1 MKLNLKLLLLL
12 TLALFITSCS
22 YLGLRGPSSTTKKH
36 YIITMHGVRGNAESY
51 GDFHQYVG
59 KTLKEIDPAYEYEI
73 FNWTYPVG
81 GAVNDATAGV
91 TWNPHLIADKFNK
104 DFILGNN
111 GSKPLIP
118 EMGPEDK
125 ISILAYSMGGQMAM
139 TWYYDSMFNFKFHP
153 SMSYNAEDA
162 AKVQSYLARVENV
175 VGLGPVYWGSIDAEL
190 GWTFLENG
198 SLAEIHKVLPKAK
211 AFCDDPSI
219 ESITEGK
226 GFLSSLYDGAKEK
239 FFGDPNKVYTQ
250 KEINDRAIKT
260 GLIATC
266 ASVNSIA
273 NNMIVKNVNNV
284 PGLAMTGLT
293 KVMKSVGNINPSEMN
308 HMRLT
313 SDVINEMRVNRI
325 SHLVLDQYRSK
336 YRARWTSIVG
346 VFPCLGKTDQG
357 LTCTSFQSDNFKK
370 VNEQLVTIFSG
381 HKRRETDGPVFS
393 PGATAD
399 FLFYIENPGNEAKP
413 VDSSSFVNTADL
425 QRSINIPSREIF
437 VENMHATVLPVIDG
451 LSGVLAPV
459 GDALTKGINN
469 FDKSIG
475 VDVVIMN
482 KECAKPETCKHPNFK
497 HVIETLTN
505 CEAGRIACNQRLV
518 NKYFNV
524 ELDSDRYNDN
534 ERLRQELGSYALV
547 MNIRLP
553 KSFKGDL
560 STSDKILK
568 HITFGYNTGKHQGA
582 DKARL
587 ENRLDNPGDLYANQI
602 NRSREIMNSYAIVKE
617 YNDSRVV
624 RLFFLGRAWAKDSN
638 NPQARAMLDDGV
650 PVRMAIKFPGLTPR
664 NVTAKVRPS
673 YTSYTDIYL
682 K

>member
-1 MKLNLKLLLLL
+1 
-12 TLALFITSCS
+12 
-22 YLGLRGPSSTTKKH
+22 
-36 YIITMHGVRGNAESY
+36 MHGVRGNAESY
-51 GDFHQYVG
+51 GEFHQFVG
-59 KTLKEIDPAYEYEI
+59 ETLKQIDPSYEYVI
-73 FNWTYPVG
+73 HNWTYPVG
-81 GAVNDATAGV
+81 AAVNDAATGIN
-91 TWNPHLIADKFNK
+91 WDPHLIADLFNK
-104 DFILGNN
+104 DFILGHD
-111 GSKPLIP
+111 GKKPLLP
-118 EMGPEDK
+118 ELGPEDK
-125 ISILAYSMGGQMAM
+125 ISILAYSMGGQMVM

-153 SMSYNAEDA
+153 SMAYSAEDA
-162 AKVQSYLARVENV
+162 EKVQSYLARVENV
-175 VGLGPVYWGSIDAEL
+175 VGLGPVYWGSVDAEL

-211 AFCDDPSI
+211 AFCDDPAI

-226 GFLSSLYDGAKEK
+226 GFLSNLYQGTKEK
-239 FFGDPNKVYTQ
+239 LWGDKKEYTQ
-250 KEINDRAIKT
+250 KEINDRAIKN

-273 NNMIVKNVNNV
+273 TSMIVKNVQKV
-284 PGLAMTGLT
+284 PDLAMKGIV
-293 KVMKSVGNINPSEMN
+293 KVMKSLGNVNPSEMN

-313 SDVINEMRVNRI
+313 SDVINELRVNRI
-325 SHLVLDQYRSK
+325 SHLMLDQYRTK

-346 VFPCLGKTDQG
+346 VFPCLGKTDAG
-357 LTCTSFQSDNFKK
+357 LTCDGFQSDNFKK

-381 HKRRETDGPVFS
+381 NKRRETDGPVFS

-399 FLFYIENPGNEAKP
+399 FLYYVENPGSEAKP
-413 VDSSSFVNTADL
+413 VLDSSYVNTADL
-425 QRSINIPSREIF
+425 QRNLNIPSREIF

-524 ELDSDRYNDN
+524 EIDSDRYNEN
-534 ERLRQELGSYALV
+534 EKLRNELGSYALV

-553 KSFKGDL
+553 KSYKGDL
-560 STSDKILK
+560 SSSEKILK
-568 HITFGYNTGKHQGA
+568 NITFAYTTGKHGEKNA
-582 DKARL
+582 ARG
-587 ENRLDNPGDLYANQI
+587 ENRLDQPSDLYANQI
-602 NRSREIMNSYAIVKE
+602 ARSREIMNSYAVVKE
-617 YNDSRVV
+617 YNDARVV
-624 RLFFLGRAWAKDSN
+624 RLFFLGRAWAKDVN
-638 NPQARAMLDDGV
+638 NAQARAQLNDGV
-650 PVRMAIKFPGLTPR
+650 PVRMAVKFPGLTPR
-664 NVTAKVRPS
+664 NVSAKVRPS
-673 YTSYTDIYL
+673 YSTYTDIYI

>member
-1 MKLNLKLLLLL
+1 MKLLLSLVL
-12 TLALFITSCS
+12 VAFISSCS
-22 YLGLRGPSSTTKKH
+22 YLGLRSPSSTTKKH

-51 GDFHQYVG
+51 GEFHQFVG
-59 KTLKEIDPAYEYEI
+59 DTLKQIDPAYEYVL

-81 GAVNDATAGV
+81 AAVNDKEKGID
-91 TWNPHLIADKFNK
+91 WEPHLIADKFNK
-104 DFILGNN
+104 EFILGND
-111 GSKPLIP
+111 GKDALIP
-118 EMGPEDK
+118 ELGPEDK

-153 SMSYNAEDA
+153 SMAYNAEDA
-162 AKVQSYLARVENV
+162 AKVQSYVARVENV

-190 GWTFLENG
+190 GWSFLENG

-211 AFCDDPSI
+211 AFCDDQAI
-219 ESITEGK
+219 HSITQGK
-226 GFLSSLYDGAKEK
+226 GFWSNLYEGAKEK
-239 FFGDPNKVYTQ
+239 VWGDDKKVYTQ
-250 KEINDRAIKT
+250 KEMNDRAVRNA
-260 GLIATC
+260 LIATC
-266 ASVNSIA
+266 ASVNSVA
-273 NNMIVKNVNNV
+273 NNMIVKNVQSV
-284 PGLAMTGLT
+284 PSMVVSGLT
-293 KVMKSVGNINPSEMN
+293 KVMKSVGNVNPSEMN

-313 SDVINEMRVNRI
+313 SDVINELRVNRI
-325 SHLVLDQYRSK
+325 SHLMLDQYRTK

-346 VFPCLGKTDQG
+346 VFPCLGKSDAG
-357 LTCTSFQSDNFKK
+357 LTCTGFQSEEYRK

-381 HKRRETDGPVFS
+381 NKRRETDGPVFS

-399 FLFYIENPGNEAKP
+399 FLYYVETPGNEAKP
-413 VDSSSFVNTADL
+413 VPESSYVNTADL

-437 VENMHATVLPVIDG
+437 VENMHATVLPAIDG
-451 LSGVLAPV
+451 LSGILAPV
-459 GDALTKGINN
+459 GDALAGGLSK
-469 FDKSIG
+469 FDKSLG

-518 NKYFNV
+518 NKYFGV
-524 ELDSDRYNDN
+524 ELDSDRYNEN
-534 ERLRQELGSYALV
+534 EKLRSEMGSYVLV

-553 KSFKGDL
+553 KSYKGDL
-560 STSDKILK
+560 SSPEKILK
-568 HITFGYNTGKHQGA
+568 NITFGYNTGKHQGA

-602 NRSREIMNSYAIVKE
+602 ARSKEIMNSYAIVKE

-624 RLFFLGRAWAKDSN
+624 RLFFLGRAWPKDAKN
-638 NPQARAMLDDGV
+638 AQARAQLNDGV

-673 YTSYTDIYL
+673 YSTYTDIYI

>member
-1 MKLNLKLLLLL
+1 MKLLLSLVL
-12 TLALFITSCS
+12 VAFISSCS
-22 YLGLRGPSSTTKKH
+22 YLGLRSPSSTTKKH

-51 GDFHQYVG
+51 GEFHQFVG
-59 KTLKEIDPAYEYEI
+59 DTLKQIDPAYEYVL

-81 GAVNDATAGV
+81 AAVNDKEKGID
-91 TWNPHLIADKFNK
+91 WEPHLIADKFNK
-104 DFILGNN
+104 DFILGND
-111 GSKPLIP
+111 GKDALIP
-118 EMGPEDK
+118 ELGPEDK

-153 SMSYNAEDA
+153 SMAYNAEDA
-162 AKVQSYLARVENV
+162 AKVQSYVARVENV
-175 VGLGPVYWGSIDAEL
+175 VGLGPVYWGSVDAEL
-190 GWTFLENG
+190 GWSFLENG

-211 AFCDDPSI
+211 AFCDDQAI
-219 ESITEGK
+219 HGITQGK
-226 GFLSSLYDGAKEK
+226 GFWSNLYEGAKEK
-239 FFGDPNKVYTQ
+239 VWGDDKKVYTQ
-250 KEINDRAIKT
+250 KEMNDRAVRNA
-260 GLIATC
+260 LIATC
-266 ASVNSIA
+266 ASVNSVA
-273 NNMIVKNVNNV
+273 NNIIVKNVQSV
-284 PGLAMTGLT
+284 PSMVVSGLT
-293 KVMKSVGNINPSEMN
+293 KVMKSVGNVNPSEMN

-313 SDVINEMRVNRI
+313 SDVINELRVNRI
-325 SHLVLDQYRSK
+325 SHLMLDQYRTK

-346 VFPCLGKTDQG
+346 VFPCLGKSDAG
-357 LTCTSFQSDNFKK
+357 LTCNGFQSEEYRK

-381 HKRRETDGPVFS
+381 NKRRETDGPVFS

-399 FLFYIENPGNEAKP
+399 FLYYVETPGNEAKP
-413 VDSSSFVNTADL
+413 VAESSYVNTADL

-437 VENMHATVLPVIDG
+437 VENMHATVLPAIDG
-451 LSGVLAPV
+451 LSGILAPV
-459 GDALTKGINN
+459 GDALAGGLSK
-469 FDKSIG
+469 FDKSLG

-482 KECAKPETCKHPNFK
+482 KECIKPETCKHPNFK

-518 NKYFNV
+518 NKYFGV
-524 ELDSDRYNDN
+524 ELDSDRYNEN
-534 ERLRQELGSYALV
+534 EKLRSEMGSYVLV

-553 KSFKGDL
+553 KSYKGDL
-560 STSDKILK
+560 SSPEKILK
-568 HITFGYNTGKHQGA
+568 NITFGYNTGKHQGS

-602 NRSREIMNSYAIVKE
+602 ARSKEIMNSYAIVKE

-624 RLFFLGRAWAKDSN
+624 RLFFLGRAWPKDSN
-638 NPQARAMLDDGV
+638 SAQARAQLNDGV

-673 YTSYTDIYL
+673 YSTYTDIYI